1 MYLPEPPEYHW
12 RKCLLCHLGG
22 LRTNKGWHLR
32 GIEQRIRH
40 SKPKTPYQL
49 AHPSSQIGGCKYF
62 SRNERQI
69 GIVHECVPIHS
80 GSEEGIGEAA
90 LVHHVNGRVNGRDI
104 IPWLYARGICTSRS
118 AKDIRIVSFRQGDGR
133 YKGRLSPDA

>member
-1 MYLPEPPEYHW
+1 MYLPETPEYH
-12 RKCLLCHLGG
+12 RYICLLCQMGG
-22 LRTNKGWHLR
+22 LRTQKGWHLW
-32 GIEQRIRH
+32 GISKRISD

-49 AHPSSQIGGCKYF
+49 AHPSSHIGGCKHV

-80 GSEEGIGEAA
+80 GSEERIGEAA
-90 LVHHVNGRVNGRDI
+90 LVHHVNGRSSSRDK
-104 IPWLYARGICTSRS
+104 IPWLSARGNTTSGS